1 MNAIATSVATV
12 SLSGSLDEKM
22 RAIADAGFDGFE
34 VFEPDLISS
43 PDLPEDIATK
53 AEELGLTIDLYQP
66 FRDAD
71 SADREQFARNLV
83 RIERKFD
90 VMEQLGCDLL
100 LVCSSPLPG
109 AVRDDDLL
117 IEQMTTLAQNAH
129 RRGMRLAYEALAWG
143 THVNTYRHAWDIVRQ
158 VDHPALGT
166 CLDSFHILSRG
177 DDPAGIREIP
187 GEKIFFL
194 QLADAPHLVMDV
206 LQWSRHHRCFPG
218 QGNFDLARFG
228 TEVVAS
234 GYAGPWSLEI
244 FNDVFR
250 HSDTGRTASDAHRS
264 LLYLQEQVQR
274 IDTVS
279 AGTDLFSPPPPGP
292 IENVVSLR
300 IAAGP
305 AKAAQLGTTLRHLGF
320 DLTAAH
326 SEHGLSLFTQGPLAV
341 AVDTTVDTLWTAP
354 GVPAHLPAL
363 AQIGVRSERPDLWL
377 TRARALGV
385 TASTVTMPGVADATD
400 AVVRLAVTGAT
411 SLDLRTRDSAGAW
424 QSAFDLVPRAET
436 GRSRASVTSVDHI
449 ALAVPAESWDG
460 VMLLLRSVFGMVPRD
475 GQDVVDAIG
484 LVRSQALTLATAS
497 GTIRLSLNM
506 VPGRPSD
513 SDPLPAARRGGV
525 GHVAFGCE
533 DIYAAAR
540 AMTERGLTPLRIS
553 PNYYR
558 DLDARFGLASDT
570 LDAMQSLGI
579 LYDADASGGEFFHF
593 FTGTVGDD
601 LFFEVVQ
608 RVGGYEGYGETNSA
622 VRLAAQL
629 QEWSPQERP

>member
-1 MNAIATSVATV
+1 MTAIATSVATV

-22 RAIADAGFDGFE
+22 RAIAEAGFDGFE

-43 PDLPEDIATK
+43 PDLPADIAKK
-53 AEELGLTIDLYQP
+53 AADLGLTVDLYQP

-71 SADREQFARNLV
+71 SDDPDQFARNLV
-83 RIERKFD
+83 RAERKFD

-100 LVCSSPLPG
+100 LVCSSPLAG
-109 AVRDDDLL
+109 AVREDDKL
-117 IEQMTTLAQNAH
+117 IEQMATLAERAH
-129 RRGMRLAYEALAWG
+129 RRGLRLAYEALAWG
-143 THVNTYRHAWDIVRQ
+143 SHVDTYRHAWDIVRQ

-177 DDPAGIREIP
+177 DDPSGIREIT

-218 QGNFDLARFG
+218 QGNFDLATFG
-228 TEVVAS
+228 ADVVAS
-234 GYAGPWSLEI
+234 GYTGPWSLEI

-264 LLYLQEQVQR
+264 LLHLQEQVR
-274 IDTVS
+274 GVDTVVPNP
-279 AGTDLFSPPPPGP
+279 DLFSPPPPGP
-292 IENVVSLR
+292 IENIVSLR

-385 TASTVTMPGVADATD
+385 PAATVTMPGVADATD

-424 QSAFDLVPRAET
+424 QSAFDLAPRVPVPQEKPLV
-436 GRSRASVTSVDHI
+436 SHVDHI

-484 LVRSQALTLATAS
+484 LVRSQALTLTTTN

-513 SDPLPAARRGGV
+513 ADPLPAARRGGV

-533 DIYAAAR
+533 DIYAAAE

-558 DLDARFGLASDT
+558 DLNARFGLGQDT
-570 LDAMQSLGI
+570 LDAMQRLGI
-579 LYDADASGGEFFHF
+579 LYDADSAGGEFFHF

-629 QEWSPQERP
+629 QQ

>member
-1 MNAIATSVATV
+1 MTAIATSVATV

-22 RAIADAGFDGFE
+22 RAIAEAGFDGFE

-43 PDLPEDIATK
+43 PDLPADIAKK
-53 AEELGLTIDLYQP
+53 AADLGLTVDLYQP

-71 SADREQFARNLV
+71 SDDPDQFARNLV
-83 RIERKFD
+83 RAERKFD

-100 LVCSSPLPG
+100 LVCSSPLAG
-109 AVRDDDLL
+109 AVREDDKL
-117 IEQMTTLAQNAH
+117 IEQMATLAERAH
-129 RRGMRLAYEALAWG
+129 RRGLRLAYEALAWG
-143 THVNTYRHAWDIVRQ
+143 SHVDTYRHAWDIVRQ

-177 DDPAGIREIP
+177 DDPSGIREIT

-218 QGNFDLARFG
+218 QGNFDLATFG
-228 TEVVAS
+228 ADVVAS
-234 GYAGPWSLEI
+234 GYTGPWSLEI

-264 LLYLQEQVQR
+264 LLHLQEQVR
-274 IDTVS
+274 SVDTVVPNP
-279 AGTDLFSPPPPGP
+279 DLFSPPPPGP
-292 IENVVSLR
+292 IENIVSLR

-385 TASTVTMPGVADATD
+385 PAATVTMPGVADATD

-424 QSAFDLVPRAET
+424 QSAFDLAPRVPVPQDKPLV
-436 GRSRASVTSVDHI
+436 SHVDHI

-484 LVRSQALTLATAS
+484 LVRSQALTLTTTN
-497 GTIRLSLNM
+497 GPIRLSLNM

-513 SDPLPAARRGGV
+513 ADPLPAARRGGV

-533 DIYAAAR
+533 DIYAAAE

-558 DLDARFGLASDT
+558 DLNARFGLGQDT
-570 LDAMQSLGI
+570 LDAMQRLGI
-579 LYDADASGGEFFHF
+579 LYDADSAGGEFFHF

-629 QEWSPQERP
+629 QQ

>member
-1 MNAIATSVATV
+1 MTAIATSVATV

-22 RAIADAGFDGFE
+22 RAIAEAGFDGFE

-43 PDLPEDIATK
+43 PDLPADIAKK
-53 AEELGLTIDLYQP
+53 AADLGLTVDLYQP

-71 SADREQFARNLV
+71 SDDPDQFARNLV
-83 RIERKFD
+83 RAERKFD

-100 LVCSSPLPG
+100 LVCSSPLAG
-109 AVRDDDLL
+109 AVREDDKL
-117 IEQMTTLAQNAH
+117 IEQMATLAERAH
-129 RRGMRLAYEALAWG
+129 RRGLRLAYEALAWG
-143 THVNTYRHAWDIVRQ
+143 SHVDTYRHAWDIVRQ

-177 DDPAGIREIP
+177 DDPSGIREIT

-218 QGNFDLARFG
+218 QGNFDLATFG
-228 TEVVAS
+228 ADVVAS
-234 GYAGPWSLEI
+234 GYTGPWSLEI

-264 LLYLQEQVQR
+264 LLHLQEKVR
-274 IDTVS
+274 GVDTVVPNP
-279 AGTDLFSPPPPGP
+279 DLFSPPPPGP
-292 IENVVSLR
+292 IENIVSLR

-385 TASTVTMPGVADATD
+385 PAATVTMPGVADATD

-424 QSAFDLVPRAET
+424 QSAFDLAPRVPVPQDKPLV
-436 GRSRASVTSVDHI
+436 SHVDHI

-484 LVRSQALTLATAS
+484 LVRSQALTLTTTN

-513 SDPLPAARRGGV
+513 ADPLPAARRGGV

-533 DIYAAAR
+533 DIYAAAE

-558 DLDARFGLASDT
+558 DLNARFGLGQDT
-570 LDAMQSLGI
+570 LDAMQRLGI
-579 LYDADASGGEFFHF
+579 LYDADSAGGEFFHF

-629 QEWSPQERP
+629 QQ

>member
-1 MNAIATSVATV
+1 MTAIATSVSTV

-22 RAIADAGFDGFE
+22 RAIAEAGFDGFE

-43 PDLPEDIATK
+43 PDLPADIAKK
-53 AEELGLTIDLYQP
+53 AADLGLTVDLYQP

-71 SADREQFARNLV
+71 SDDPDQFARNLV
-83 RIERKFD
+83 RAERKFD

-100 LVCSSPLPG
+100 LVCSSPLAG
-109 AVRDDDLL
+109 AVREDDML
-117 IEQMTTLAQNAH
+117 IEQMATLAERAH
-129 RRGMRLAYEALAWG
+129 RRGLRLAYEALAWG
-143 THVNTYRHAWDIVRQ
+143 SHVDTYRHAWNIVRQ

-177 DDPAGIREIP
+177 DDPSGIREIP

-218 QGNFDLARFG
+218 QGNFDLATFG
-228 TEVVAS
+228 ADVVAS
-234 GYAGPWSLEI
+234 GYTGPWSLEI

-264 LLYLQEQVQR
+264 LLHLQEQVR
-274 IDTVS
+274 SVDTVVPNP
-279 AGTDLFSPPPPGP
+279 DLFSPPPPGP
-292 IENVVSLR
+292 IENIVSLR

-385 TASTVTMPGVADATD
+385 PAATVTMPGVADATD

-424 QSAFDLVPRAET
+424 QSAFDLAPRVPVPQVKPLV
-436 GRSRASVTSVDHI
+436 SHVDHI

-484 LVRSQALTLATAS
+484 LVRSQALTLTTTN

-513 SDPLPAARRGGV
+513 ADPLPAARRGGV

-533 DIYAAAR
+533 DIYAAAE

-558 DLDARFGLASDT
+558 DLNARFGLGPDT
-570 LDAMQSLGI
+570 LDAMQRLGI
-579 LYDADASGGEFFHF
+579 LYDADSAGGEFFHF

-608 RVGGYEGYGETNSA
+608 RAGGYEGYGETNSA

-629 QEWSPQERP
+629 QQ

>member
-1 MNAIATSVATV
+1 MTAIATSVATV

-22 RAIADAGFDGFE
+22 RAIAESGFDGFE

-43 PDLPEDIATK
+43 PDLPADIAKK
-53 AEELGLTIDLYQP
+53 AADLGLTVDLYQP

-71 SADREQFARNLV
+71 SDDPDQFARNLV
-83 RIERKFD
+83 RAERKFD

-100 LVCSSPLPG
+100 LVCSSPLAG
-109 AVRDDDLL
+109 AVREDDKL
-117 IEQMTTLAQNAH
+117 IEQMATLAERAH
-129 RRGMRLAYEALAWG
+129 RRGLRLAYEALAWG
-143 THVNTYRHAWDIVRQ
+143 SHVDTYRHAWDIVRQ

-177 DDPAGIREIP
+177 DDPSGIREIP
-187 GEKIFFL
+187 GEKIYFL

-218 QGNFDLARFG
+218 QGNFDLATFG
-228 TEVVAS
+228 ADVVAS
-234 GYAGPWSLEI
+234 GYTGPWSLEI

-264 LLYLQEQVQR
+264 LLHLQEQVR
-274 IDTVS
+274 SVDTVVPNP
-279 AGTDLFSPPPPGP
+279 DLFSPPPPGP
-292 IENVVSLR
+292 IENIVSLR

-385 TASTVTMPGVADATD
+385 PAATVTMPGVADAND

-424 QSAFDLVPRAET
+424 QSAFDLAPRVPVPQDKPLV
-436 GRSRASVTSVDHI
+436 SHVDHI

-484 LVRSQALTLATAS
+484 LVRSQALTLTTTN

-513 SDPLPAARRGGV
+513 ADPLPAARRGGV

-533 DIYAAAR
+533 DIYAAAE

-558 DLDARFGLASDT
+558 DLNARFGLGPDT
-570 LDAMQSLGI
+570 LDAMQRLGI
-579 LYDADASGGEFFHF
+579 LYDADSSGGEFFHF

-629 QEWSPQERP
+629 QQ

>member
-1 MNAIATSVATV
+1 MTAIATSVSTV

-22 RAIADAGFDGFE
+22 RAIAEAGFDGFE

-43 PDLPEDIATK
+43 PDLPADIAKK
-53 AEELGLTIDLYQP
+53 AADLGLTVDLYQP

-71 SADREQFARNLV
+71 SDDPDQFARNLV
-83 RIERKFD
+83 RAERKFD

-100 LVCSSPLPG
+100 LVCSSPLAG
-109 AVRDDDLL
+109 AVREDDML
-117 IEQMTTLAQNAH
+117 IEQMATLAERAH
-129 RRGMRLAYEALAWG
+129 RRGLRLAYEALAWG
-143 THVNTYRHAWDIVRQ
+143 SHVDTYRHAWNIVRQ

-177 DDPAGIREIP
+177 DDPSGIREIT

-218 QGNFDLARFG
+218 QGNFDLATFG
-228 TEVVAS
+228 ADVVAS
-234 GYAGPWSLEI
+234 GYTGPWSLEI

-264 LLYLQEQVQR
+264 LLHLQEQVR
-274 IDTVS
+274 SVDTVVPNP
-279 AGTDLFSPPPPGP
+279 DLFSPPPPGP
-292 IENVVSLR
+292 IENIVSLR

-385 TASTVTMPGVADATD
+385 PAATVTMPGVADAND

-424 QSAFDLVPRAET
+424 QSAFDLAPRVPVPQVKPLV
-436 GRSRASVTSVDHI
+436 SHVDHI

-484 LVRSQALTLATAS
+484 LVRSQALTLTTTN

-513 SDPLPAARRGGV
+513 ADPLPAARRGGV

-533 DIYAAAR
+533 DIYAAAE

-558 DLDARFGLASDT
+558 DLNARFGLGPDT
-570 LDAMQSLGI
+570 LDAMQRLGI
-579 LYDADASGGEFFHF
+579 LYDADSAGGEFFHF

-629 QEWSPQERP
+629 QQ

>member
-1 MNAIATSVATV
+1 MTAIATSVATV

-22 RAIADAGFDGFE
+22 RAIAEAGFDGFE

-43 PDLPEDIATK
+43 PDLPADIAKK
-53 AEELGLTIDLYQP
+53 AADLGLTVDLYQP

-71 SADREQFARNLV
+71 SDDPDQFARNLV
-83 RIERKFD
+83 RAERKFD

-100 LVCSSPLPG
+100 LVCSSPLAG
-109 AVRDDDLL
+109 AVREDDML
-117 IEQMTTLAQNAH
+117 IEQMATLAERAH
-129 RRGMRLAYEALAWG
+129 RRGLRLAYEALAWG
-143 THVNTYRHAWDIVRQ
+143 SHVDTYRHAWDIVRQ

-177 DDPAGIREIP
+177 DDPSGIREIP

-218 QGNFDLARFG
+218 QGNFDLATFG
-228 TEVVAS
+228 ADVVAS
-234 GYAGPWSLEI
+234 GYTGPWSLEI

-264 LLYLQEQVQR
+264 LLHLQEQVR
-274 IDTVS
+274 GVDTVVPNP
-279 AGTDLFSPPPPGP
+279 DLFSPPPPGP
-292 IENVVSLR
+292 IENIVSLR

-326 SEHGLSLFTQGPLAV
+326 SEHGLSLLTQGPLAV

-385 TASTVTMPGVADATD
+385 PAATVTMPGVADATD

-424 QSAFDLVPRAET
+424 QSAFDLAPRVPVPQDKPLV
-436 GRSRASVTSVDHI
+436 SHVDHI

-484 LVRSQALTLATAS
+484 LVRSQALTLTTTN

-513 SDPLPAARRGGV
+513 ADPLPAARRGGV

-533 DIYAAAR
+533 DIYAAAE

-558 DLDARFGLASDT
+558 DLNARFGLGPDT
-570 LDAMQSLGI
+570 LDAMQRLGI
-579 LYDADASGGEFFHF
+579 LYDADSAGGEFFHF

-629 QEWSPQERP
+629 QQ

>member
-1 MNAIATSVATV
+1 MTAIATSVATV

-22 RAIADAGFDGFE
+22 RAIAEAGFDGFE

-43 PDLPEDIATK
+43 PDLPADIAKK
-53 AEELGLTIDLYQP
+53 AADLGLTVDLYQP

-71 SADREQFARNLV
+71 SDDPDQFARNLV
-83 RIERKFD
+83 RAERKFD

-100 LVCSSPLPG
+100 LVCSSPLAG
-109 AVRDDDLL
+109 AVREDDKL
-117 IEQMTTLAQNAH
+117 IEQMATLAERAH
-129 RRGMRLAYEALAWG
+129 RRGLRLAYEALAWG
-143 THVNTYRHAWDIVRQ
+143 SHVDTYRHAWDIVRQ

-177 DDPAGIREIP
+177 DDPSGIREIT

-218 QGNFDLARFG
+218 QGNFDLATFG
-228 TEVVAS
+228 ADVVAS
-234 GYAGPWSLEI
+234 GYTGPWSLEI

-264 LLYLQEQVQR
+264 LLHLQEQVR
-274 IDTVS
+274 SVDTVVPNP
-279 AGTDLFSPPPPGP
+279 DLFSPPPPGP
-292 IENVVSLR
+292 IENIVSLR

-385 TASTVTMPGVADATD
+385 PAATVTMPGVADATD

-424 QSAFDLVPRAET
+424 QSAFDLAPRVPVPQDKPLV
-436 GRSRASVTSVDHI
+436 SHVDHI

-484 LVRSQALTLATAS
+484 LVRSQALTLTTTN

-513 SDPLPAARRGGV
+513 ADPLPAARRGGV

-533 DIYAAAR
+533 DIYAAAE

-558 DLDARFGLASDT
+558 DLNARFGLGPDT
-570 LDAMQSLGI
+570 LDAMQRLGI
-579 LYDADASGGEFFHF
+579 LYDADSAGGEFIHF

-629 QEWSPQERP
+629 QQ

>member
-1 MNAIATSVATV
+1 MTAIATSVATV

-43 PDLPEDIATK
+43 PDLPADIAKK
-53 AEELGLTIDLYQP
+53 AADLGLTLDLYQP

-71 SADREQFARNLV
+71 SDDPDQFARNLV
-83 RIERKFD
+83 RAERKFD

-100 LVCSSPLPG
+100 LVCSSPLAG
-109 AVRDDDLL
+109 AVREDDRL
-117 IEQMTTLAQNAH
+117 IEQMAIFAERAH
-129 RRGMRLAYEALAWG
+129 RRGLRLAYEALAWG
-143 THVNTYRHAWDIVRQ
+143 SHVNTYRHAWDIVRQ

-177 DDPAGIREIP
+177 DDPSGIREIP

-218 QGNFDLARFG
+218 QGNFDLATFG
-228 TEVVAS
+228 ADVVAS

-264 LLYLQEQVQR
+264 LLYLQDQVR
-274 IDTVS
+274 GVDS
-279 AGTDLFSPPPPGP
+279 AVPNPDLFSPPPPGP
-292 IENVVSLR
+292 IENIVSLR

-385 TASTVTMPGVADATD
+385 PAATVTMPGVADATD

-424 QSAFDLVPRAET
+424 QSAFDLAPRVPVSQEKPVV
-436 GRSRASVTSVDHI
+436 SHVDHI

-484 LVRSQALTLATAS
+484 LVRSQALTLATTN

-513 SDPLPAARRGGV
+513 DDPLPAARRGGV

-533 DIYAAAR
+533 DIYAAAE
-540 AMTERGLTPLRIS
+540 AMTERGLTPLCIS

-558 DLDARFGLASDT
+558 DLNARFGLGPDT
-570 LDAMQSLGI
+570 LDAMQRLGI
-579 LYDADASGGEFFHF
+579 LYDADSAGGEFFHF

-629 QEWSPQERP
+629 QQ

>member
-1 MNAIATSVATV
+1 MTAIATSVATV

-22 RAIADAGFDGFE
+22 RAIAEAGFDGFE

-43 PDLPEDIATK
+43 PDLPADIAKK
-53 AEELGLTIDLYQP
+53 AADLGLTVDLYQP

-71 SADREQFARNLV
+71 SDDPDQFARNLV
-83 RIERKFD
+83 RAERKFD

-100 LVCSSPLPG
+100 LVCSSPLAG
-109 AVRDDDLL
+109 AVREDDML
-117 IEQMTTLAQNAH
+117 IEQMATLAERAH
-129 RRGMRLAYEALAWG
+129 RRGLRLAYEALAWG
-143 THVNTYRHAWDIVRQ
+143 SHVDTYRHAWDIVRQ

-177 DDPAGIREIP
+177 DDPSGIREIT

-218 QGNFDLARFG
+218 QGNFDLATFG
-228 TEVVAS
+228 ADVVAS
-234 GYAGPWSLEI
+234 GYTGPWSLEI

-264 LLYLQEQVQR
+264 LLHLQEQVR
-274 IDTVS
+274 SVDTVVPNP
-279 AGTDLFSPPPPGP
+279 DLFSPPPPGP
-292 IENVVSLR
+292 IENIVSLR

-385 TASTVTMPGVADATD
+385 PAATVTMPGVADAND

-424 QSAFDLVPRAET
+424 QSAFDLAPRVPVPQVKPLV
-436 GRSRASVTSVDHI
+436 SHVDHI

-484 LVRSQALTLATAS
+484 LVRSQALTLTTTN

-513 SDPLPAARRGGV
+513 ADPLPAARRGGV

-533 DIYAAAR
+533 DIYAAAE

-558 DLDARFGLASDT
+558 DLNARFGLGQDT
-570 LDAMQSLGI
+570 LDAMQRLGI
-579 LYDADASGGEFFHF
+579 LYDADSAGGEFFHF

-629 QEWSPQERP
+629 QQ

>member
-1 MNAIATSVATV
+1 MTAIATSVATV

-22 RAIADAGFDGFE
+22 RAIAEAGFDGFE

-43 PDLPEDIATK
+43 PDLPADIAKK
-53 AEELGLTIDLYQP
+53 AADLGLTVDLYQP

-71 SADREQFARNLV
+71 SDDPDQFARNLV
-83 RIERKFD
+83 RAERKFD

-100 LVCSSPLPG
+100 LVCSSPLAG
-109 AVRDDDLL
+109 AVREDDKL
-117 IEQMTTLAQNAH
+117 IEQMATLAERAH
-129 RRGMRLAYEALAWG
+129 RRGLRLAYEALAWG
-143 THVNTYRHAWDIVRQ
+143 SHVDTYRHAWDIVRQ

-177 DDPAGIREIP
+177 DDPSGIREIP
-187 GEKIFFL
+187 GEKIYFL

-218 QGNFDLARFG
+218 QGNFDLATFG
-228 TEVVAS
+228 ADVVAS
-234 GYAGPWSLEI
+234 GYTGPWSLEI

-264 LLYLQEQVQR
+264 LLHLQEQVR
-274 IDTVS
+274 SVDTVVPNP
-279 AGTDLFSPPPPGP
+279 DLFSPPPPGP
-292 IENVVSLR
+292 IENIVSLR

-385 TASTVTMPGVADATD
+385 PAATVTMPGVADAND

-424 QSAFDLVPRAET
+424 QSAFDLAPRVPVPQDKPLV
-436 GRSRASVTSVDHI
+436 SHVDHI

-484 LVRSQALTLATAS
+484 LVRSQALTLTTTN

-513 SDPLPAARRGGV
+513 ADPLPAARRGGV

-533 DIYAAAR
+533 DIYAAAE

-558 DLDARFGLASDT
+558 DLNARFGLGPDT
-570 LDAMQSLGI
+570 LDAMQRLGI
-579 LYDADASGGEFFHF
+579 LYDADSAGGEFFHF

-608 RVGGYEGYGETNSA
+608 RAGGYEGYGETNSA

-629 QEWSPQERP
+629 QQ

>member
-1 MNAIATSVATV
+1 MTAIATSVATV

-22 RAIADAGFDGFE
+22 RAIAEAGFDGFE

-43 PDLPEDIATK
+43 PDLPADIAKK
-53 AEELGLTIDLYQP
+53 AADLGLTVDLYQP

-71 SADREQFARNLV
+71 SDDPDQFARNLV
-83 RIERKFD
+83 RAERKFD

-100 LVCSSPLPG
+100 LVCSSPLAG
-109 AVRDDDLL
+109 AVREDDML
-117 IEQMTTLAQNAH
+117 IEQMATLAERAH
-129 RRGMRLAYEALAWG
+129 RRGLRLAYEALAWG
-143 THVNTYRHAWDIVRQ
+143 SHVDTYRHAWNIVRQ

-177 DDPAGIREIP
+177 DDPSGIREIP

-218 QGNFDLARFG
+218 QGNFDLATFG
-228 TEVVAS
+228 ADVVAS
-234 GYAGPWSLEI
+234 GYTGPWSLEI

-264 LLYLQEQVQR
+264 LLHLQEQVR
-274 IDTVS
+274 SVDTVVPNP
-279 AGTDLFSPPPPGP
+279 DLFSPPPPGP
-292 IENVVSLR
+292 IENIVSLR

-385 TASTVTMPGVADATD
+385 PAATVTMPGVADAND

-424 QSAFDLVPRAET
+424 QSAFDLAPRVPVPQVKPLV
-436 GRSRASVTSVDHI
+436 SHVDHI

-460 VMLLLRSVFGMVPRD
+460 EMLLLRSVFGMVPRD

-484 LVRSQALTLATAS
+484 LVRSQALTLTTTN

-513 SDPLPAARRGGV
+513 ADPLPAARRGGV

-533 DIYAAAR
+533 DIYAAAE

-558 DLDARFGLASDT
+558 DLNARFGLGPDT
-570 LDAMQSLGI
+570 LDAMQRLGI
-579 LYDADASGGEFFHF
+579 LYDADSAGGEFFHF

-629 QEWSPQERP
+629 QQ

>member
-1 MNAIATSVATV
+1 MTAIATSVATV

-22 RAIADAGFDGFE
+22 RAIAEAGFDGFE

-43 PDLPEDIATK
+43 PDLPADIAKK
-53 AEELGLTIDLYQP
+53 AADLGLTVDLYQP

-71 SADREQFARNLV
+71 SDDPDQFARNLV
-83 RIERKFD
+83 RAERKFD

-109 AVRDDDLL
+109 AVREDDML
-117 IEQMTTLAQNAH
+117 IEQMATLAERAH
-129 RRGMRLAYEALAWG
+129 RRGLRLAYEALAWG
-143 THVNTYRHAWDIVRQ
+143 SHVATYRHAWDIVRQ

-177 DDPAGIREIP
+177 DDPSGIREIP
-187 GEKIFFL
+187 GEKIFFV

-218 QGNFDLARFG
+218 QGNFDLATFG
-228 TEVVAS
+228 ADVVAS
-234 GYAGPWSLEI
+234 GYTGPWSLEI

-264 LLYLQEQVQR
+264 LLHLQEQVR
-274 IDTVS
+274 SVDTVVPNP
-279 AGTDLFSPPPPGP
+279 DLFSPPPPGP
-292 IENVVSLR
+292 IENIVSLR

-385 TASTVTMPGVADATD
+385 PAATVTMPGVADATD

-424 QSAFDLVPRAET
+424 QSAFDLAPRVPVPQDKPLV
-436 GRSRASVTSVDHI
+436 SHVDHI

-484 LVRSQALTLATAS
+484 LVRSQALTLTTTN

-513 SDPLPAARRGGV
+513 ADPLPAARRGGV

-533 DIYAAAR
+533 DIYAAAE

-558 DLDARFGLASDT
+558 DLNARFGLGPDT
-570 LDAMQSLGI
+570 LDAMQRLGI
-579 LYDADASGGEFFHF
+579 LYDADSAGGEFFHF

-629 QEWSPQERP
+629 QQ

>member
-1 MNAIATSVATV
+1 MTAIATSVATV

-22 RAIADAGFDGFE
+22 RAIAEAGFDGFE

-43 PDLPEDIATK
+43 PDLPADIAKK
-53 AEELGLTIDLYQP
+53 AADLGLTVDLYQP

-71 SADREQFARNLV
+71 SDDPDQFARNLV
-83 RIERKFD
+83 RAERKFD

-100 LVCSSPLPG
+100 LVCSSPLAG
-109 AVRDDDLL
+109 AVREDDKL
-117 IEQMTTLAQNAH
+117 IEQMATLAERAH
-129 RRGMRLAYEALAWG
+129 RRGLRLAYEALAWG
-143 THVNTYRHAWDIVRQ
+143 SHVDTYRHAWDIVRQ

-177 DDPAGIREIP
+177 DDPSGIREIT

-218 QGNFDLARFG
+218 QGNFDLATFG
-228 TEVVAS
+228 ADVVAS
-234 GYAGPWSLEI
+234 GYTGPWSLEI

-264 LLYLQEQVQR
+264 LLHLQEQVR
-274 IDTVS
+274 GVDTVVPNP
-279 AGTDLFSPPPPGP
+279 DLFSPPPPGP
-292 IENVVSLR
+292 IENIVSLR

-385 TASTVTMPGVADATD
+385 PASTVTMPGVADATD

-424 QSAFDLVPRAET
+424 QSAFDLAPRVPVPQDKPLV
-436 GRSRASVTSVDHI
+436 SHVDHI

-484 LVRSQALTLATAS
+484 LVRSQALTLTTTN

-513 SDPLPAARRGGV
+513 ADPLPAARRGGV

-533 DIYAAAR
+533 DIYAAAE

-558 DLDARFGLASDT
+558 DLNARFGLGPDT
-570 LDAMQSLGI
+570 LDAMQRLGI
-579 LYDADASGGEFFHF
+579 LYDADSAGGEFFHF

-629 QEWSPQERP
+629 QQ

>member
-1 MNAIATSVATV
+1 MTAIATSVATV

-22 RAIADAGFDGFE
+22 RAIAEAGFDGFE

-43 PDLPEDIATK
+43 PDLPADIAKK
-53 AEELGLTIDLYQP
+53 AADLGLTVDLYQP

-71 SADREQFARNLV
+71 SDDPDQFARNLV
-83 RIERKFD
+83 RAERKFD
-90 VMEQLGCDLL
+90 VMEQLGCNLL
-100 LVCSSPLPG
+100 LVCSSPLAG
-109 AVRDDDLL
+109 AVREDDML
-117 IEQMTTLAQNAH
+117 IEQMATLAERAH
-129 RRGMRLAYEALAWG
+129 RRGLRLAYEALAWG
-143 THVNTYRHAWDIVRQ
+143 SHVDTYRHAWDIVRQ

-177 DDPAGIREIP
+177 DDPSGIREIP
-187 GEKIFFL
+187 GEKIFFV

-218 QGNFDLARFG
+218 QGNFDLATFG
-228 TEVVAS
+228 ADVVAS
-234 GYAGPWSLEI
+234 GYTGPWSLEI

-250 HSDTGRTASDAHRS
+250 HSDPGRTASDAHRS
-264 LLYLQEQVQR
+264 LLHLQEQVR
-274 IDTVS
+274 SVDTVVPNP
-279 AGTDLFSPPPPGP
+279 DLFSPPPPGP
-292 IENVVSLR
+292 IENIVSLR

-385 TASTVTMPGVADATD
+385 PAATVTMPGVADATD

-424 QSAFDLVPRAET
+424 QSAFDLAPRVPVPQEKPLV
-436 GRSRASVTSVDHI
+436 SHVDHI

-484 LVRSQALTLATAS
+484 LVRSQALTLTTTN
-497 GTIRLSLNM
+497 GTVRLSLNM

-513 SDPLPAARRGGV
+513 ADPLPAARRGGV

-533 DIYAAAR
+533 DIYAAAE

-558 DLDARFGLASDT
+558 DLNARFGLGPDT
-570 LDAMQSLGI
+570 LDAMQRLGI
-579 LYDADASGGEFFHF
+579 LYDADSAGGEFFHF

-629 QEWSPQERP
+629 QQ

>member
-1 MNAIATSVATV
+1 MTAIATSVATV

-22 RAIADAGFDGFE
+22 RAIAEAGFDGFE

-43 PDLPEDIATK
+43 PDLPADIAK
-53 AEELGLTIDLYQP
+53 EAADLGLTVDLYQP

-71 SADREQFARNLV
+71 SGDPDQFARNLV
-83 RIERKFD
+83 RAERKFD

-100 LVCSSPLPG
+100 LVCSSPLAG
-109 AVRDDDLL
+109 AVREDDML
-117 IEQMTTLAQNAH
+117 IEQMATLAERAH
-129 RRGMRLAYEALAWG
+129 RRGLRLAYEALAWG
-143 THVNTYRHAWDIVRQ
+143 SHVDTYRHAWNIVRQ

-177 DDPAGIREIP
+177 DDPSGIREIP

-218 QGNFDLARFG
+218 QGNFDLATFG
-228 TEVVAS
+228 ADVVAS
-234 GYAGPWSLEI
+234 GYTGPWSLEI

-264 LLYLQEQVQR
+264 LLHLQEQVR
-274 IDTVS
+274 SVDTVVPNP
-279 AGTDLFSPPPPGP
+279 DLFSPPPPGP
-292 IENVVSLR
+292 IENIVSLR

-385 TASTVTMPGVADATD
+385 PAATVTMPGVADAND

-424 QSAFDLVPRAET
+424 QSAFDLAPRVPVPQVKPLV
-436 GRSRASVTSVDHI
+436 SHVDHI

-484 LVRSQALTLATAS
+484 LVRSQALTLTTTN

-513 SDPLPAARRGGV
+513 ADPLPAARRGGV

-533 DIYAAAR
+533 DIYAAAE

-558 DLDARFGLASDT
+558 DLNARFGLGPDT
-570 LDAMQSLGI
+570 LDAMQRLGI
-579 LYDADASGGEFFHF
+579 LYDADSAGGEFFHF

-629 QEWSPQERP
+629 QQ

>member
-1 MNAIATSVATV
+1 
-12 SLSGSLDEKM
+12 M
-22 RAIADAGFDGFE
+22 RAIAEAGFDGFE

-43 PDLPEDIATK
+43 PDLPADIAKK
-53 AEELGLTIDLYQP
+53 AADLGLTVDLYQP

-71 SADREQFARNLV
+71 SDDPDQFARNLV
-83 RIERKFD
+83 RAERKFD

-100 LVCSSPLPG
+100 LVCSSPLAG
-109 AVRDDDLL
+109 AVREDDKL
-117 IEQMTTLAQNAH
+117 IEQMATLAERAH
-129 RRGMRLAYEALAWG
+129 RRGLRLAYEALAWG
-143 THVNTYRHAWDIVRQ
+143 SHVDTYRHAWDIVRQ

-177 DDPAGIREIP
+177 DDPSGIREIP
-187 GEKIFFL
+187 GEKIYFL

-218 QGNFDLARFG
+218 QGNFDLATFG
-228 TEVVAS
+228 ADVVAS
-234 GYAGPWSLEI
+234 GYTGPWSLEI

-264 LLYLQEQVQR
+264 LLHLQEQVR
-274 IDTVS
+274 SVDTVVPNP
-279 AGTDLFSPPPPGP
+279 DLFSPPPPGP
-292 IENVVSLR
+292 IENIVSLR

-385 TASTVTMPGVADATD
+385 PAATVTMPGVADAND

-424 QSAFDLVPRAET
+424 QSAFDLAPRVPVPQDKPLV
-436 GRSRASVTSVDHI
+436 SHVDHI

-484 LVRSQALTLATAS
+484 LVRSQALTLTTTN

-513 SDPLPAARRGGV
+513 ADPLPAARRGGV

-533 DIYAAAR
+533 DIYAAAE

-558 DLDARFGLASDT
+558 DLNARFGLGPDT
-570 LDAMQSLGI
+570 LDAMQRLGI
-579 LYDADASGGEFFHF
+579 LYDADSSGGEFFHF

-629 QEWSPQERP
+629 QQ

>member
-1 MNAIATSVATV
+1 MTAIATSVATV

-22 RAIADAGFDGFE
+22 RAIAEAGFDGFE

-43 PDLPEDIATK
+43 PDLPADIAKK
-53 AEELGLTIDLYQP
+53 AADLGLTVDLYQP

-71 SADREQFARNLV
+71 SDDPDQFARNLV
-83 RIERKFD
+83 RAERKFD

-100 LVCSSPLPG
+100 LVCSSPLAG
-109 AVRDDDLL
+109 AVREDDML
-117 IEQMTTLAQNAH
+117 IEQMATLAERAH
-129 RRGMRLAYEALAWG
+129 RRGLRLAYEALAWG
-143 THVNTYRHAWDIVRQ
+143 SHVDTYRHAWNIVRQ

-177 DDPAGIREIP
+177 DDPSGIREIP

-218 QGNFDLARFG
+218 QGNFDLATFG
-228 TEVVAS
+228 ADVVAS
-234 GYAGPWSLEI
+234 GYTGPWSLEI

-264 LLYLQEQVQR
+264 LLHLQEQVR
-274 IDTVS
+274 SVDTVVPNP
-279 AGTDLFSPPPPGP
+279 DLFSPPPPGP
-292 IENVVSLR
+292 IENIVSLR

-385 TASTVTMPGVADATD
+385 PAATVTMPGVADAND

-424 QSAFDLVPRAET
+424 QSAFDLAPRVPVPQDKPLV
-436 GRSRASVTSVDHI
+436 SHVDHI

-484 LVRSQALTLATAS
+484 LVRSQALTLTTTN
-497 GTIRLSLNM
+497 GPIRLSLNM

-513 SDPLPAARRGGV
+513 ADPLPAARRGGV

-533 DIYAAAR
+533 DIYAAAE

-558 DLDARFGLASDT
+558 DLNARFGLGPDT
-570 LDAMQSLGI
+570 LDAMQRLGI
-579 LYDADASGGEFFHF
+579 LYDADSAGGEFFHF

-608 RVGGYEGYGETNSA
+608 RAGGYEGYGETNSA

-629 QEWSPQERP
+629 QQ

>member
-1 MNAIATSVATV
+1 MTAIATSVATV

-22 RAIADAGFDGFE
+22 RAIAEAGFDGFE

-43 PDLPEDIATK
+43 PDLPADIAKK
-53 AEELGLTIDLYQP
+53 AADLGLTVDLYQP

-71 SADREQFARNLV
+71 SDDPDQFARNLV
-83 RIERKFD
+83 RAERKFD

-100 LVCSSPLPG
+100 LVCSSPLAG
-109 AVRDDDLL
+109 AVREDDML
-117 IEQMTTLAQNAH
+117 IEQMATLAERAH
-129 RRGMRLAYEALAWG
+129 RRGLRLAYEALAWG
-143 THVNTYRHAWDIVRQ
+143 SHVDTYRHAWNIVRQ

-177 DDPAGIREIP
+177 DDPSGIREIT

-218 QGNFDLARFG
+218 QGNFDLATFG
-228 TEVVAS
+228 ADVVAS
-234 GYAGPWSLEI
+234 GYTGPWSLEI

-264 LLYLQEQVQR
+264 LLHLQEQVR
-274 IDTVS
+274 SVDTVVPNP
-279 AGTDLFSPPPPGP
+279 DLFSPPPPGP
-292 IENVVSLR
+292 IENIVSLR

-385 TASTVTMPGVADATD
+385 PAATVTMPGVADAND

-424 QSAFDLVPRAET
+424 QSAFDLAPRVPVPQDKPLV
-436 GRSRASVTSVDHI
+436 SHVDHI

-484 LVRSQALTLATAS
+484 LVRSQALTLTTTN

-513 SDPLPAARRGGV
+513 ADPLPAARRGGV

-533 DIYAAAR
+533 DIYAAAE

-558 DLDARFGLASDT
+558 DLNARFGLGPDT
-570 LDAMQSLGI
+570 LDAMQRLGI
-579 LYDADASGGEFFHF
+579 LYDADSAGGEFFHF

-608 RVGGYEGYGETNSA
+608 RAGGYEGYGETNSA

-629 QEWSPQERP
+629 QQ

>member
-1 MNAIATSVATV
+1 MTAIATSVATV

-22 RAIADAGFDGFE
+22 RAIAEAGFDGFE

-43 PDLPEDIATK
+43 PDLPADIAKK
-53 AEELGLTIDLYQP
+53 AADLGLTVDLYQP

-71 SADREQFARNLV
+71 SDDPDQFARNLV
-83 RIERKFD
+83 RAERKFD

-100 LVCSSPLPG
+100 LVCSSPLAG
-109 AVRDDDLL
+109 AVREDDKL
-117 IEQMTTLAQNAH
+117 IEQMATLAERAH
-129 RRGMRLAYEALAWG
+129 RRGLRLAYEALAWG
-143 THVNTYRHAWDIVRQ
+143 SHVDTYRHAWDIVRQ

-177 DDPAGIREIP
+177 DDPSGIREIT

-218 QGNFDLARFG
+218 QGNFDLATFG
-228 TEVVAS
+228 ADVVAS
-234 GYAGPWSLEI
+234 GYTGPWSLEI

-264 LLYLQEQVQR
+264 LLHLQEKVR
-274 IDTVS
+274 GVDTVVPNP
-279 AGTDLFSPPPPGP
+279 DLFSPPPPGP
-292 IENVVSLR
+292 IENIVSLR

-385 TASTVTMPGVADATD
+385 PAATVTMPGVADAND

-424 QSAFDLVPRAET
+424 QSAFDLAPRVPVPQVKPLV
-436 GRSRASVTSVDHI
+436 SHVDHI

-484 LVRSQALTLATAS
+484 LVRSQALTLTTTN

-513 SDPLPAARRGGV
+513 ADPLPAARRGGV

-533 DIYAAAR
+533 DIYAAAE

-558 DLDARFGLASDT
+558 DLNARFGLGPDT
-570 LDAMQSLGI
+570 LDAMQRLGI
-579 LYDADASGGEFFHF
+579 LYDADSAGGEFFHF

-629 QEWSPQERP
+629 QQ

>member
-1 MNAIATSVATV
+1 MTAIATSVATV

-22 RAIADAGFDGFE
+22 RAIAEAGFDGFE

-43 PDLPEDIATK
+43 PDLPADIAKK
-53 AEELGLTIDLYQP
+53 AADLGLTVDLYQP

-71 SADREQFARNLV
+71 SDDPDQFARNLV
-83 RIERKFD
+83 RAERKFD

-100 LVCSSPLPG
+100 LVCSSPLAG
-109 AVRDDDLL
+109 AVREDDKL
-117 IEQMTTLAQNAH
+117 IEQMATLAERAH
-129 RRGMRLAYEALAWG
+129 RRGLRLAYEALAWG
-143 THVNTYRHAWDIVRQ
+143 SHVDTYRHAWEIVRQ

-177 DDPAGIREIP
+177 DDPSGIREIT

-218 QGNFDLARFG
+218 QGNFDLATFG
-228 TEVVAS
+228 ADVVAS
-234 GYAGPWSLEI
+234 GYTGPWSLEI

-264 LLYLQEQVQR
+264 LLHLQEQVR
-274 IDTVS
+274 GVDTVVPNP
-279 AGTDLFSPPPPGP
+279 DLFSPPPPGP
-292 IENVVSLR
+292 IENIVSLR

-326 SEHGLSLFTQGPLAV
+326 SEHGLSLLTQGPLAV

-385 TASTVTMPGVADATD
+385 PAATVTMPGVADATD

-424 QSAFDLVPRAET
+424 QSAFDLAPRVPVPQDKPLV
-436 GRSRASVTSVDHI
+436 SHVDHI

-484 LVRSQALTLATAS
+484 LVRSQALTLTTTN

-513 SDPLPAARRGGV
+513 ADPLPAARRGGV

-533 DIYAAAR
+533 DIYAAAE

-558 DLDARFGLASDT
+558 DLNARFGLGPDT
-570 LDAMQSLGI
+570 LDAMQRLGI
-579 LYDADASGGEFFHF
+579 LYDADSAGGEFFHF

-629 QEWSPQERP
+629 QQ

>member
-1 MNAIATSVATV
+1 MTAIATSVATV

-22 RAIADAGFDGFE
+22 RAIAESGFDGFE

-43 PDLPEDIATK
+43 PDLPADIAKK
-53 AEELGLTIDLYQP
+53 AADLGLTVDLYQP

-71 SADREQFARNLV
+71 SDDPDQFARNLV
-83 RIERKFD
+83 RAERKFD

-100 LVCSSPLPG
+100 LVCSSPLAG
-109 AVRDDDLL
+109 AVREDDKL
-117 IEQMTTLAQNAH
+117 IEQMATLAERAH
-129 RRGMRLAYEALAWG
+129 RRGLRLAYEALAWG
-143 THVNTYRHAWDIVRQ
+143 SHVDTYRHAWDIVRQ

-177 DDPAGIREIP
+177 DDPSGIREIP
-187 GEKIFFL
+187 GEKIYFL

-218 QGNFDLARFG
+218 QGNFDLATFG
-228 TEVVAS
+228 ADVVAS
-234 GYAGPWSLEI
+234 GYTGPWSLEI

-264 LLYLQEQVQR
+264 LLHLQEQVR
-274 IDTVS
+274 SVDTVVPNP
-279 AGTDLFSPPPPGP
+279 DLFSPPPPGP
-292 IENVVSLR
+292 IENIVSLR

-385 TASTVTMPGVADATD
+385 PAATVTMPGVADAND

-424 QSAFDLVPRAET
+424 QSAFDLAPRVPVPQDKPLV
-436 GRSRASVTSVDHI
+436 SHVDHI

-484 LVRSQALTLATAS
+484 LVRSQALTLTTTN

-513 SDPLPAARRGGV
+513 ADPLPAARRGGV

-533 DIYAAAR
+533 DIYAAAE

-558 DLDARFGLASDT
+558 DLNARFGLGPDT
-570 LDAMQSLGI
+570 LDAMQRLGI
-579 LYDADASGGEFFHF
+579 LYDADSAGGEFFHF

-629 QEWSPQERP
+629 QQ

>member
-1 MNAIATSVATV
+1 MTAIATSVATV

-22 RAIADAGFDGFE
+22 RAIAEAGFDGFE

-43 PDLPEDIATK
+43 PDLPADIAKK
-53 AEELGLTIDLYQP
+53 AADLGLTVDLYQP

-71 SADREQFARNLV
+71 SDDPDQFARNLV
-83 RIERKFD
+83 RAERKFD

-100 LVCSSPLPG
+100 LVCSSPLAG
-109 AVRDDDLL
+109 AVREDDML
-117 IEQMTTLAQNAH
+117 IEQMATLAERAH
-129 RRGMRLAYEALAWG
+129 RRGLRLAYEALAWG
-143 THVNTYRHAWDIVRQ
+143 SHVDTYRHAWNIVRQ

-177 DDPAGIREIP
+177 DDPSGIREIP

-218 QGNFDLARFG
+218 QGNFDLATFG
-228 TEVVAS
+228 ADVVAS
-234 GYAGPWSLEI
+234 GYTGPWSLEI

-264 LLYLQEQVQR
+264 LLHLQEQVR
-274 IDTVS
+274 SVDTVVPNP
-279 AGTDLFSPPPPGP
+279 DLFSPPPPGP
-292 IENVVSLR
+292 IENIVSLR

-385 TASTVTMPGVADATD
+385 PAATVTMPGVADAND

-424 QSAFDLVPRAET
+424 QSAFDLAPRVPVPQDKPLV
-436 GRSRASVTSVDHI
+436 SHVDHI

-484 LVRSQALTLATAS
+484 LVRSQALTLTTTN
-497 GTIRLSLNM
+497 GPIRLSLNM

-513 SDPLPAARRGGV
+513 ADPLPAARRGGV

-533 DIYAAAR
+533 DIYAAAE

-558 DLDARFGLASDT
+558 DLNARFGLGQDT
-570 LDAMQSLGI
+570 LDAMQRLGI
-579 LYDADASGGEFFHF
+579 LYDADSAGGEFFHF

-608 RVGGYEGYGETNSA
+608 RAGGYEGYGETNSA

-629 QEWSPQERP
+629 QQ

>member
-1 MNAIATSVATV
+1 MTAIATSVATV

-22 RAIADAGFDGFE
+22 RAIAEAGFDGFE

-43 PDLPEDIATK
+43 PDLPADIAKK
-53 AEELGLTIDLYQP
+53 AADLGLTVDLYQP

-71 SADREQFARNLV
+71 SDDPDQFARNLV
-83 RIERKFD
+83 RAERKFD

-100 LVCSSPLPG
+100 LVCSSPLAG
-109 AVRDDDLL
+109 AVREDDKL
-117 IEQMTTLAQNAH
+117 IEQMATLAERAH
-129 RRGMRLAYEALAWG
+129 RRGLRLAYEALAWG
-143 THVNTYRHAWDIVRQ
+143 SHVDTYRHAWDIVRQ

-177 DDPAGIREIP
+177 DDPSGIREIT

-218 QGNFDLARFG
+218 QGNFDLATFG
-228 TEVVAS
+228 ADVVAS
-234 GYAGPWSLEI
+234 GYTGPWSLEV

-264 LLYLQEQVQR
+264 LLHLQEQVR
-274 IDTVS
+274 GVDTVVPNP
-279 AGTDLFSPPPPGP
+279 DLFSPPPPGP
-292 IENVVSLR
+292 IENIVSLR

-385 TASTVTMPGVADATD
+385 PAATVTMPGVADATD

-424 QSAFDLVPRAET
+424 QSAFDLAPRVPVPQDKPLV
-436 GRSRASVTSVDHI
+436 SHVDHI

-484 LVRSQALTLATAS
+484 LVRSQALTLTTTN
-497 GTIRLSLNM
+497 GPIRLSLNM

-513 SDPLPAARRGGV
+513 ADPLPAARRGGV

-533 DIYAAAR
+533 DIYAAAE

-558 DLDARFGLASDT
+558 DLNARFGLGQDT
-570 LDAMQSLGI
+570 LDAMQRLGI
-579 LYDADASGGEFFHF
+579 LYDADSAGGEFFHF

-629 QEWSPQERP
+629 QQ

>member
-1 MNAIATSVATV
+1 MTAIATSVATV

-22 RAIADAGFDGFE
+22 RAIAEAGFDGFE

-43 PDLPEDIATK
+43 PDLPADIAKK
-53 AEELGLTIDLYQP
+53 AADLGLTVDLYQP

-71 SADREQFARNLV
+71 SDDPDQFARNLV
-83 RIERKFD
+83 RAERKFD

-100 LVCSSPLPG
+100 LVCSSPLAG
-109 AVRDDDLL
+109 AVREDDKL
-117 IEQMTTLAQNAH
+117 IEQMATLAERAH
-129 RRGMRLAYEALAWG
+129 RRGLRLAYEALAWG
-143 THVNTYRHAWDIVRQ
+143 SHVDTYRHAWDIVRQ

-177 DDPAGIREIP
+177 DDPSGIREIT

-218 QGNFDLARFG
+218 QGNFDLATFG
-228 TEVVAS
+228 ADVVAS
-234 GYAGPWSLEI
+234 GYTGPWSLEI

-264 LLYLQEQVQR
+264 LLHLQEQVR
-274 IDTVS
+274 SVDTVVPNP
-279 AGTDLFSPPPPGP
+279 DLFSPPPPGP
-292 IENVVSLR
+292 IENIVSLR

-385 TASTVTMPGVADATD
+385 PAATVTMPGVADATD

-424 QSAFDLVPRAET
+424 QSAFDLAPRVPVPQDKPLV
-436 GRSRASVTSVDHI
+436 SHVDHI

-484 LVRSQALTLATAS
+484 LVRSQALTLTTTN

-513 SDPLPAARRGGV
+513 ADPLPAARRGGV

-533 DIYAAAR
+533 DIYAAAE

-558 DLDARFGLASDT
+558 DLNARFGLGPDT
-570 LDAMQSLGI
+570 LDAMQRLGI
-579 LYDADASGGEFFHF
+579 LYDADSAGGEFFHF

-629 QEWSPQERP
+629 QQ

>member
-1 MNAIATSVATV
+1 MTAIATSVATV

-22 RAIADAGFDGFE
+22 RAIAEAGFDGFE

-43 PDLPEDIATK
+43 PDLPADIAKK
-53 AEELGLTIDLYQP
+53 AADLGLTVDLYQP

-71 SADREQFARNLV
+71 SDDPDQFARNLV
-83 RIERKFD
+83 RAERKFD

-100 LVCSSPLPG
+100 LVCSSPLAG
-109 AVRDDDLL
+109 AVREDDML
-117 IEQMTTLAQNAH
+117 IEQMATLAERAH
-129 RRGMRLAYEALAWG
+129 RRGLRLAYEALAWG
-143 THVNTYRHAWDIVRQ
+143 SHVDTYRHAWDIVRQ

-177 DDPAGIREIP
+177 DDPSGIREIP
-187 GEKIFFL
+187 GEKIFFV

-218 QGNFDLARFG
+218 QGNFDLATFG
-228 TEVVAS
+228 ADVVAS
-234 GYAGPWSLEI
+234 GYTGPWSLEF

-264 LLYLQEQVQR
+264 LLHLQEQIRGV
-274 IDTVS
+274 DTVVPN
-279 AGTDLFSPPPPGP
+279 ADLFSPPPPGP
-292 IENVVSLR
+292 IENIVSLR

-385 TASTVTMPGVADATD
+385 PAATVTMPGVADATD

-424 QSAFDLVPRAET
+424 QSAFDLAPRVPVPQEKPLV
-436 GRSRASVTSVDHI
+436 SHVDHI

-484 LVRSQALTLATAS
+484 LVRSQALTLTTTN

-513 SDPLPAARRGGV
+513 ADPLPVARRGGV

-533 DIYAAAR
+533 DIYAAAE

-558 DLDARFGLASDT
+558 DLNARFGLGPDT
-570 LDAMQSLGI
+570 LDAMQRLGI
-579 LYDADASGGEFFHF
+579 LYDADSAGGEFFHF

-629 QEWSPQERP
+629 QQ

>member
-1 MNAIATSVATV
+1 MTTIATSVATV

-43 PDLPEDIATK
+43 PDLPADIAKK
-53 AEELGLTIDLYQP
+53 AADLGLTVDLYQP

-71 SADREQFARNLV
+71 SDDPDQFARNLV
-83 RIERKFD
+83 RAERKFD

-100 LVCSSPLPG
+100 LVCSSPLAG
-109 AVRDDDLL
+109 AVREDDKL
-117 IEQMTTLAQNAH
+117 IEQMATLAERAH
-129 RRGMRLAYEALAWG
+129 RRGLRLAYEALAWG
-143 THVNTYRHAWDIVRQ
+143 SHVDTYRHAWDIVRQ

-177 DDPAGIREIP
+177 DDPSGIREIP

-218 QGNFDLARFG
+218 QGNFDLATFG
-228 TEVVAS
+228 ADVVAS
-234 GYAGPWSLEI
+234 GYTGPWSLEI

-264 LLYLQEQVQR
+264 LLHLQEQVR
-274 IDTVS
+274 GVDTVVPN
-279 AGTDLFSPPPPGP
+279 ADLFSPPPPGP
-292 IENVVSLR
+292 IENIVSLR

-385 TASTVTMPGVADATD
+385 PAATVTMPGVADATD

-424 QSAFDLVPRAET
+424 QSAFDLAPRVPVPQEKPLV
-436 GRSRASVTSVDHI
+436 SHVDHI

-484 LVRSQALTLATAS
+484 MVRSQALTLTTTN

-513 SDPLPAARRGGV
+513 ADPLPAARRGGV

-533 DIYAAAR
+533 DIYAAAE

-558 DLDARFGLASDT
+558 DLNARFGLGPDT
-570 LDAMQSLGI
+570 LDAMQRLGI
-579 LYDADASGGEFFHF
+579 LYDADSAGGEFFHF

-629 QEWSPQERP
+629 QQ

>member
-1 MNAIATSVATV
+1 MTAIATSVATV

-22 RAIADAGFDGFE
+22 RAIAEAGFDGFE

-43 PDLPEDIATK
+43 PDLPADIAKK
-53 AEELGLTIDLYQP
+53 AADLGLTVDLYQP

-71 SADREQFARNLV
+71 SDDPDQFARNLV
-83 RIERKFD
+83 RAERKFD

-100 LVCSSPLPG
+100 LVCSSPLAG
-109 AVRDDDLL
+109 AVREDDKL
-117 IEQMTTLAQNAH
+117 IEQMATLAERAH
-129 RRGMRLAYEALAWG
+129 RRGLRLAYEALAWG
-143 THVNTYRHAWDIVRQ
+143 SHVDTYRHAWDIVRQ

-177 DDPAGIREIP
+177 DDPSGIREIT

-218 QGNFDLARFG
+218 QGNFDLATFG
-228 TEVVAS
+228 ADVVAS
-234 GYAGPWSLEI
+234 GYTGPWSLEI

-264 LLYLQEQVQR
+264 LLHLQEQVR
-274 IDTVS
+274 GVDTVVPNP
-279 AGTDLFSPPPPGP
+279 DLFSPPPPGP
-292 IENVVSLR
+292 IENIVSLR

-385 TASTVTMPGVADATD
+385 PAATVTMPGVADATD

-424 QSAFDLVPRAET
+424 QSAFDLAPRVPVPQDKPLV
-436 GRSRASVTSVDHI
+436 SHVDHI

-484 LVRSQALTLATAS
+484 LVRSQALTLTTTN

-513 SDPLPAARRGGV
+513 ADPLPAARRGGV

-533 DIYAAAR
+533 DIYAAAE

-558 DLDARFGLASDT
+558 DLNARFGLGPDT
-570 LDAMQSLGI
+570 LDAMQRLGI
-579 LYDADASGGEFFHF
+579 LYDADSAGGEFFHF

-629 QEWSPQERP
+629 QQ

>member
-1 MNAIATSVATV
+1 MTAIATSVATV

-22 RAIADAGFDGFE
+22 RAIAEAGFDGFE

-43 PDLPEDIATK
+43 PDLPADIAKK
-53 AEELGLTIDLYQP
+53 AADLGLTVDLYQP

-71 SADREQFARNLV
+71 SDDPDQFARNLV
-83 RIERKFD
+83 RAERKFD

-100 LVCSSPLPG
+100 LVCSSPLAG
-109 AVRDDDLL
+109 AVREDDKL
-117 IEQMTTLAQNAH
+117 IEQMATLAERAH
-129 RRGMRLAYEALAWG
+129 RRGLRLAYEALAWG
-143 THVNTYRHAWDIVRQ
+143 SHVDTYRHAWDIVRQ

-166 CLDSFHILSRG
+166 CHDSFHILSRG
-177 DDPAGIREIP
+177 DDPSGIREIP
-187 GEKIFFL
+187 GEKIYFL

-218 QGNFDLARFG
+218 QGNFDLATFG
-228 TEVVAS
+228 ADVVAS
-234 GYAGPWSLEI
+234 GYTGPWSLEI

-264 LLYLQEQVQR
+264 LLHLQEQVR
-274 IDTVS
+274 SVDTVVPNP
-279 AGTDLFSPPPPGP
+279 DLFSPPPPGP
-292 IENVVSLR
+292 IENIVSLR

-385 TASTVTMPGVADATD
+385 PAATVTMPGVADATD

-424 QSAFDLVPRAET
+424 QSAFDLAPRVPVPQDKPLV
-436 GRSRASVTSVDHI
+436 SHVDHI

-484 LVRSQALTLATAS
+484 LVRSQALTLTTTN

-513 SDPLPAARRGGV
+513 ADPLPAARRGGV

-533 DIYAAAR
+533 DIYAAAE

-558 DLDARFGLASDT
+558 DLNARFGLGPDT
-570 LDAMQSLGI
+570 LDAMQRLGI
-579 LYDADASGGEFFHF
+579 LYDADSAGGEFFHF

-629 QEWSPQERP
+629 QQ

>member
-1 MNAIATSVATV
+1 MTAIATSVATV

-22 RAIADAGFDGFE
+22 RAIAEAGFDGFE

-43 PDLPEDIATK
+43 PDLPADIAKK
-53 AEELGLTIDLYQP
+53 AADLGLTVDLYQP

-71 SADREQFARNLV
+71 SDDPDQFARNLV
-83 RIERKFD
+83 RAERKFD

-100 LVCSSPLPG
+100 LVCSSPLAG
-109 AVRDDDLL
+109 AVREDDKL
-117 IEQMTTLAQNAH
+117 IEQMATLAERAH
-129 RRGMRLAYEALAWG
+129 RRGLRLAYEALAWG
-143 THVNTYRHAWDIVRQ
+143 SHVDTYRHAWDIVRQ

-177 DDPAGIREIP
+177 DDPSGIREIP

-218 QGNFDLARFG
+218 QGNFDLATFG
-228 TEVVAS
+228 ADVVAS
-234 GYAGPWSLEI
+234 GYTGPWSLEI

-264 LLYLQEQVQR
+264 LLHLQEQVR
-274 IDTVS
+274 SVDTVVPNP
-279 AGTDLFSPPPPGP
+279 DLFSPPPPGP
-292 IENVVSLR
+292 IENIVSLR

-363 AQIGVRSERPDLWL
+363 AQIGVRSDRPDLWL

-385 TASTVTMPGVADATD
+385 PAATVTMPGVADAND

-424 QSAFDLVPRAET
+424 QSAFDLAPRVPVPQDKPLV
-436 GRSRASVTSVDHI
+436 SHVDHI

-484 LVRSQALTLATAS
+484 LVRSQALTLTTTN

-513 SDPLPAARRGGV
+513 ADPLPAARRGGV

-533 DIYAAAR
+533 DIYAAAE

-558 DLDARFGLASDT
+558 DLNARFGLGPDT
-570 LDAMQSLGI
+570 LDAMQRLGI
-579 LYDADASGGEFFHF
+579 LYDADSAGGEFFHF

-629 QEWSPQERP
+629 QQ

>member
-1 MNAIATSVATV
+1 MTAIATSVATV

-22 RAIADAGFDGFE
+22 RAIAEAGFDGFE

-43 PDLPEDIATK
+43 PDLPADIAKK
-53 AEELGLTIDLYQP
+53 AADLGLTVDLYQP

-71 SADREQFARNLV
+71 SDDPDQFARNLV
-83 RIERKFD
+83 RAERKFD

-100 LVCSSPLPG
+100 LVCSSPLAG
-109 AVRDDDLL
+109 AVREDDKL
-117 IEQMTTLAQNAH
+117 IEQMATLAERAH
-129 RRGMRLAYEALAWG
+129 RRGLRLAYEALAWG
-143 THVNTYRHAWDIVRQ
+143 SHVDTYRHAWDIVRQ

-177 DDPAGIREIP
+177 DDPSGIREIP

-218 QGNFDLARFG
+218 QGNFDLATFG
-228 TEVVAS
+228 ADVVAS
-234 GYAGPWSLEI
+234 GYTGPWSLEI

-264 LLYLQEQVQR
+264 LLHLQEQVR
-274 IDTVS
+274 SVDTVVPNP
-279 AGTDLFSPPPPGP
+279 DLFSPPPPGP
-292 IENVVSLR
+292 IENIVSLR

-385 TASTVTMPGVADATD
+385 PAATVTMPGVADATD

-424 QSAFDLVPRAET
+424 QSAFDLAPRVPVPQDKPLV
-436 GRSRASVTSVDHI
+436 SHVDHI

-484 LVRSQALTLATAS
+484 LVRSQALTLTTTN

-513 SDPLPAARRGGV
+513 ADPLPAARRGGV

-533 DIYAAAR
+533 DIYAAAE

-558 DLDARFGLASDT
+558 DLNARFGLGPDT
-570 LDAMQSLGI
+570 LDAMQRLGI
-579 LYDADASGGEFFHF
+579 LYDADSAGGEFFHF

-629 QEWSPQERP
+629 QQ